1 MSLKKN
7 YKLSKI
13 RPLIQQSYIKSN
25 KGVKEGAANNIT
37 KHQAAPLRTKKQK
50 KKKEKK
56 ILYNEKGRKHIDTR
70 K

>member
-13 RPLIQQSYIKSN
+13 RPLIQQSHIKSN

-50 KKKEKK
+50 KERKENL
-56 ILYNEKGRKHIDTR
+56 IQ
-70 K
+70 